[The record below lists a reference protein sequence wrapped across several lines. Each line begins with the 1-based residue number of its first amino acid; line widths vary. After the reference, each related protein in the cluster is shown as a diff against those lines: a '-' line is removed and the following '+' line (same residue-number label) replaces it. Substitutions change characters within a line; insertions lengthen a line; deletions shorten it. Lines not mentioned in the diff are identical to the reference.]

1 MKNNV
6 QHKQTH
12 IQNTRKTKYKKN
24 ANGKS
29 YQKHHLSCCKYNS
42 SICEHNKNHKIP
54 YFP

>member
-6 QHKQTH
+6 QQTEKLK
-12 IQNTRKTKYKKN
+12 KTKYKN

-42 SICEHNKNHKIP
+42 SIREHNKNHKIP